1 MSFAALRLAF
11 VPVAVAVGS
20 IAVAPRPYVLDATQS
35 EVTFLAVSRLDDA
48 HGSFG
53 AFTADVAFD
62 PDTIANSSVR
72 IVIQPASISTGV
84 DRRDTHLKSCSFFC
98 VDSFPQ
104 VVYQSQKVTRV
115 GPDRYNVG
123 GTLTIRGIT
132 RPMTIPTRMISN
144 EGGAARFTGEFEMD
158 RRDFGLGYSSVM
170 NPIKDTVQVAFT
182 FALHD
187 ATPKPRAQ

>member
-1 MSFAALRLAF
+1 MSFATLRLAL
-11 VPVAVAVGS
+11 VPVAAALGFSAVD
-20 IAVAPRPYVLDATQS
+20 PRPYALDPTQS
-35 EVTFLAVSRLDDA
+35 EITFLAVSRLDDA

-62 PDTIANSSVR
+62 PDTVANSTVR
-72 IVIQPASISTGV
+72 IVIQPASITTGI
-84 DRRDTHLKSCSFFC
+84 DRRDDHLRSCSFFC

-104 VVYQSQKVTRV
+104 ILFQSQKVTRV

-132 RPMTIPTRMISN
+132 KPITIPTRMITN
-144 EGGAARFTGEFEMD
+144 DGASARFNGEFDMD

-170 NPIKDTVQVAFT
+170 NPIKDTVHVVFN
-182 FALHD
+182 FALYD
-187 ATPKPRAQ
+187 AAPQPRAQ